1 MPPRFGNAV
10 IHDPNEGGFA
20 FFKGCAS
27 HIITGRGIGRLHSVT
42 VDDRSMTGPKQANS
56 DARHVR

>member
-1 MPPRFGNAV
+1 MPPPFGKAV

-27 HIITGRGIGRLHSVT
+27 HIIMERGIGRLHAVT
-42 VDDRSMTGPKQANS
+42 VDDRSMAGPKQANS
-56 DARHVR
+56 DADHVR